1 MSAWVAVPRAPAGRR
16 WQVGEADD
24 VIAVGD
30 WSCTGSRS
38 LAVLRP
44 GSGEVF
50 AFTGWATAD
59 HRAEAPLLAR
69 VAGGRALRAADL
81 DGDGCNELVV
91 ERAEGAPAVLR
102 APRSGR

>member
-1 MSAWVAVPRAPAGRR
+1 VRFSGGVVEAAGLR
-16 WQVGEADD
+16 WQMGEADD

-30 WSCTGSRS
+30 WSCSGGRS

-44 GSGEVF
+44 GTGEVY
-50 AFTGWATAD
+50 AFTGWASAD
-59 HRAEAPLLAR
+59 RELEAPLVAR

-81 DGDGCNELVV
+81 DADGCNELVV

-102 APRSGR
+102 AGRNGR